1 MNKLLFTLS
10 DVFCDSIEGNYE
22 NINQA
27 ELLGYICT
35 NRITGIAFK
44 NMYKCSVRWQKECKD
59 VLETMYKK
67 NVQKSKLFKRF
78 VCELASILKKA
89 EFKYVLLKGAYLS
102 TLLYEEGMRTSNDID
117 ILIQEK
123 DIEKCQHLL
132 ESNGFTQGYIEE
144 GKKIRPASRREIIM
158 SRMNYGETVPFVK
171 IIDDELL
178 EIDINFSLD
187 FKPEQGV
194 SRVKQLLEK
203 REQVIFEDSTYYT
216 LNQYDFFIHL
226 CCHLYKEAT
235 TINWVRMGRDL
246 QLYKFSDINL
256 FFRKVLASLD
266 IDTLVKR
273 IKEYQTEEE
282 CYYTIVNASQIY
294 PQIVELDFY
303 NHLIQ
308 DIEPENLE
316 FMKQIVSPETGE
328 KYFYDMS
335 FEDWFFAEDKIRFLN
350 KVIMFGE

>member
-1 MNKLLFTLS
+1 MNSLIFQLS
-10 DVFCDSIEGNYE
+10 DVFCDSIKGEYS

-27 ELLGYICT
+27 ILLGNICT
-35 NRITGIAFK
+35 NRIAGIAYK
-44 NMYKCSVRWQKECKD
+44 NMYKSTVNWQKECKD
-59 VLETMYKK
+59 VLGTMYEK
-67 NVQKSKLFKRF
+67 NVQKSKVFKRF
-78 VCELASILKKA
+78 VCELASILEKA

-123 DIEKCQHLL
+123 DIEKCQNLL
-132 ESNGFTQGYIEE
+132 ELNGFIQGYIEE

-171 IIDDELL
+171 EIDGEIL

-194 SRVKQLLEK
+194 SRVEQLLEK
-203 REQVIFEDSTYYT
+203 RERVIFEDSAYYT

-235 TINWVRMGRDL
+235 TINWVQMGRDL

-282 CYYTIVNASQIY
+282 CYYTIVNASKIY
-294 PQIVELDFY
+294 PKIMELDFY
-303 NHLIQ
+303 NYIIKG
-308 DIEPENLE
+308 IEPDNLE
-316 FMKQIVSPETGE
+316 FMKQIVNPETGE
-328 KYFYDMS
+328 KYSYDMS
-335 FEDWFFAEDKIRFLN
+335 FEDWFFAEDKIKSLR
-350 KVIMFGE
+350 

>member
-1 MNKLLFTLS
+1 MKKLIFALS

-35 NRITGIAFK
+35 NRFTGIAFK

-59 VLETMYKK
+59 VLGTMYEK
-67 NVQKSKLFKRF
+67 NVQKSKAFKHF
-78 VCELASILKKA
+78 VCELAAILEKA
-89 EFKYVLLKGAYLS
+89 EFMYVLLKGAYLS

-117 ILIQEK
+117 ILIQEE

-132 ESNGFTQGYIEE
+132 ESNGFIQGYIEE

-171 IIDDELL
+171 RIDDEIL

-203 REQVIFEDSTYYT
+203 REQVTFEDSAYYT

-235 TINWVRMGRDL
+235 TINWVQMGRDL

-256 FFRKVLASLD
+256 FFRKILVLLD

-282 CYYTIVNASQIY
+282 CYYTIINASKIY
-294 PQIVELDFY
+294 PQITELDFY
-303 NHLIQ
+303 NYLIQ
-308 DIEPENLE
+308 GIKPKNLE
-316 FMKQIVSPETGE
+316 FMNQIVNPETGE
-328 KYFYDMS
+328 KYSYDMS
-335 FEDWFFAEDKIRFLN
+335 FEDWFFAEDKIKFL
-350 KVIMFGE
+350 K